1 MELRILGSIELW
13 TGGALADLGPA
24 RQRSILGVLL
34 VDPERPVT
42 LESLVDRVWGDMP
55 PAGVRNVVHTYI
67 TRLRRALARASAD
80 LPEPVGLVRT
90 PAGYQV
96 SVDPGTVDL
105 VRFRRLLKSAQQ
117 EGLGDRERSV
127 LLQEALRLW
136 RGDALGGM
144 QGDWAARLRETLR
157 QLHHEALSQWADA
170 EIRLGRPGAVLAE
183 LRSALLTD
191 PLSEQLCERLMLAL
205 YLEGRSVDALEYY
218 QSMRRLIAKELGTD
232 PSRRLQR
239 LYETILRGDVAGL
252 PAAPAERGSGGGAAG
267 GAPGGNAVPAAA
279 GPVPMPVAGVAAA
292 SGPQVPQMLPLD
304 LPDFTG
310 RERELDSMQRT
321 LTRPGD
327 ARPPAVVVV
336 GGGGVGK
343 TALAVRLG
351 HRLRSAFP
359 DGQLYAALRGSGV
372 RPADPYAVMGRLLRV
387 LGTDPGGLP
396 VDPDERAEVY
406 RLALAGRRLLLVLD
420 DAADEAQVQPL
431 LPDSTGVAVLVTSR
445 GRLGLPLGAR
455 VLALP
460 DLPHGH
466 SVRLLARMLGAERV
480 EREPVAAAAIAR
492 YCGGLPLALRAAAL
506 RLNGRPHWS
515 LSRYAERLSDEGRR
529 LDELAHSSL
538 SVRASFTASFKAL
551 PHDAREALRCL
562 GDLPVSEFDAS
573 VACPVLGKDFAAVE
587 DACEQLVEAH
597 FLSVAEPA
605 GAELPTR
612 YRLDGL
618 QRSFAQELGAGRGA
632 VREAEL
638 RPGRALAV

>member
-13 TGGALADLGPA
+13 TGSALADLGPA
-24 RQRSILGVLL
+24 RQRSILGILL
-34 VDPERPVT
+34 VDPERPVP
-42 LESLVDRVWGDMP
+42 LESLVDRVWGDRP

-67 TRLRRALARASAD
+67 TRLRRALAFASAG

-96 SVDPGTVDL
+96 SADPGTVDL

-117 EGLGDRERSV
+117 EGLGDQERSV
-127 LLQEALRLW
+127 LLQQALHMW

-144 QGDWAARLRETLR
+144 QSDWAARLRETLR

-170 EIRLGRPGAVLAE
+170 EIRLERPGVVLSE
-183 LRSALLTD
+183 LRAALLTD

-239 LYETILRGDVAGL
+239 LYETILRGE
-252 PAAPAERGSGGGAAG
+252 AADPVPPPERGGGDPQGAVTHG
-267 GAPGGNAVPAAA
+267 VGSFQV
-279 GPVPMPVAGVAAA
+279 VAR
-292 SGPQVPQMLPLD
+292 PQPTPQMLPLD

-310 RERELDSMQRT
+310 RERELEVIQRT
-321 LTRPGD
+321 LTQPTGSQ
-327 ARPPAVVVV
+327 PPAAVLV

-351 HRLRSAFP
+351 HRLRPAFP
-359 DGQLYAALRGSGV
+359 DGQLYAALRGNGA
-372 RPADPYAVMGRLLRV
+372 RPADPHAVLGRLLRV
-387 LGTDPGGLP
+387 LGTDPDRLP
-396 VDPDERAEVY
+396 ADPDERAEVY
-406 RLALAGRRLLLVLD
+406 RLALAGRHLLLTLD
-420 DAADEAQVQPL
+420 DAVDDEQVQPL
-431 LPDSTGVAVLVTSR
+431 LPGSADTAVLITSR
-445 GRLGLPLGAR
+445 VRLSAPLGAR
-455 VLALP
+455 VVQLP

-466 SVRLLARMLGAERV
+466 SVRLLARLLGPERV
-480 EREPVAAAAIAR
+480 NREPAAAAAIAR
-492 YCGGLPLALRAAAL
+492 YCGGLPLALRAAAV
-506 RLNGRPHWS
+506 RLNTRPHWS
-515 LSRYAERLSDEGRR
+515 LSRYAQRLSDEGRR

-538 SVRASFTASFKAL
+538 SVRASFTASYNAL
-551 PHDAREALRCL
+551 PEDAREALRCL
-562 GDLPVSEFDAS
+562 AHLPVPEFDAHL
-573 VACPVLGKDFAAVE
+573 ACPVLGKDFATVE

-605 GAELPTR
+605 AADLPTR

-618 QRSFAQELGAGRGA
+618 QRSFAQELDAGRAGALEEA
-632 VREAEL
+632 VRL
-638 RPGRALAV
+638 SI